1 MLHGMNSM
9 ERENFLCLSKNI
21 EHKCRVAKYI
31 GGLFHTALK
40 GSLLVQ

>member
-9 ERENFLCLSKNI
+9 ERQNFLCLSKNT
-21 EHKCRVAKYI
+21 EHKCRVPKYI
-31 GGLFHTALK
+31 GVLFHNALK